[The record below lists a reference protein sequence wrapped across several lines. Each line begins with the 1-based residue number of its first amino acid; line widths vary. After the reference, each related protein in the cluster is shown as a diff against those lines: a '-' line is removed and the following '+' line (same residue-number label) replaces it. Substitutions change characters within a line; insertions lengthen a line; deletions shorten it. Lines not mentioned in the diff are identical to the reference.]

1 MLTNEELN
9 YAIQDRRLDQD
20 LKDFAKMIL
29 DQAEIMREIEKIA
42 HEENNKHR

>member
-9 YAIQDRRLDQD
+9 YAIQDRRMDKD

-29 DQAEIMREIEKIA
+29 DQSEVMREIEKIA
-42 HEENNKHR
+42 DEENS